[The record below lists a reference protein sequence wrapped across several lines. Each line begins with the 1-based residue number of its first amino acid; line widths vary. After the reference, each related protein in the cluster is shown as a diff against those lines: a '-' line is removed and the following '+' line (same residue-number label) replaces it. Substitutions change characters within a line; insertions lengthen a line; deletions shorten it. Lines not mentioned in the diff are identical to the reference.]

1 MDTINAST
9 PARICLF
16 GEHQDY
22 LGLDVIAMAI
32 SLRIQITL
40 NSITTSSSS
49 INTIIIHHPD
59 LDEVEHITVEYPL
72 VYTKERDYYKSVLN
86 VLHRKGIVIDKSI
99 EITVTSTIPINAGC
113 SSSSALIV
121 CFITFLKKLLELD
134 FSNSEIAEIAY
145 AAGIL
150 THTTYSFIHSL
161 MS

>member
-40 NSITTSSSS
+40 NNITTGSST
-49 INTIIIHHPD
+49 NAIIIHHLD
-59 LDEVEHITVEYPL
+59 LEEVEHIAVEYPL
-72 VYTKERDYYKSVLN
+72 VYTKDRDYYKSVLN

-150 THTTYSFIHSL
+150 TH
-161 MS
+161 

>member
-1 MDTINAST
+1 MFIRWTSRLFRPGCNRDGDVVKNPDNLEQHNDWQLHSST
-9 PARICLF
+9 
-16 GEHQDY
+16 
-22 LGLDVIAMAI
+22 
-32 SLRIQITL
+32 
-40 NSITTSSSS
+40 
-49 INTIIIHHPD
+49 NTIIIHHPD

-99 EITVTSTIPINAGC
+99 EIIVTSTIPINAGC

-134 FSNSEIAEIAY
+134 FSNSAIAEIAY

-150 THTTYSFIHSL
+150 THWFTPSFIH
-161 MS
+161 